1 MDPTQN
7 GAGGRAV
14 LASVVAR
21 GLQCVNES
29 DRRTCIHILSLSPS
43 TESFL
48 SRLLRGLYALQCFFA
63 LLEEQST
70 PIKLLSC
77 FLLVL
82 EFQHVS

>member
-1 MDPTQN
+1 MLRT
-7 GAGGRAV
+7 
-14 LASVVAR
+14 VVAR
-21 GLQCVNES
+21 ALQGVNES
-29 DRRTCIHILSLSPS
+29 DRRSCIHILLNSLPS

-70 PIKLLSC
+70 PIKLFPC